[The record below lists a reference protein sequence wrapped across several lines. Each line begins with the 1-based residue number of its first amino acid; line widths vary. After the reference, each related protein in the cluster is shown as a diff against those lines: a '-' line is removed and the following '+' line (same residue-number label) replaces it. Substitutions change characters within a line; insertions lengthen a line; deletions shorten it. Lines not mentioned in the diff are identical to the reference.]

1 MRNFLIA
8 GMLTAVALAPQG
20 VWAKPISDATAA
32 AVCNRFGGT
41 WVFNPNGRADCYV
54 RADHQT
60 YVRCIYYGPAPATE
74 FIRRPVKLSYCH
86 SLKRIVSG
94 SSSTNLGVAVSQ

>member
-8 GMLTAVALAPQG
+8 GMLSMLTAVALASQEA
-20 VWAKPISDATAA
+20 WAKPISDTTAT

-41 WVFNPNGRADCYV
+41 WVFNPNGQADCYV

-60 YVRCIYYGPAPATE
+60 YVRCIYYGPLPGAE
-74 FIRRPVKLSYCH
+74 IVRRPVKLGDCH
-86 SLKRIVSG
+86 RM
-94 SSSTNLGVAVSQ
+94 GVAVSR

>member
-20 VWAKPISDATAA
+20 VWAKPVSDATAA

-60 YVRCIYYGPAPATE
+60 YVRCIYYGPLPSTE
-74 FIRRPVKLSYCH
+74 IVRRPVKLGYCH
-86 SLKRIVSG
+86 SKRIVSG
-94 SSSTNLGVAVSQ
+94 SRSTNLGAVSR